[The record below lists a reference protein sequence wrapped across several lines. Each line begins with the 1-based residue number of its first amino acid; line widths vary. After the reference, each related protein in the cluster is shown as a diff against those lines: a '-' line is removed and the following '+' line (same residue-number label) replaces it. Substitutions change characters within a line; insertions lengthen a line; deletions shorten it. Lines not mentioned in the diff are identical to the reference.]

1 MSDSLLNNS
10 YLPDRLDL
18 LQDKESILMDEF
30 LYVESLKSNHS
41 FINRVINRIKNRL
54 GA

>member
-1 MSDSLLNNS
+1 MELFNNS

-18 LQDKESILMDEF
+18 LLDQDSIAMDEF
-30 LYVESLKSNHS
+30 LYVESLKANHS
-41 FINRVINRIKNRL
+41 LINRVIKRIKNNK

>member
-1 MSDSLLNNS
+1 MFNPD

-18 LQDKESILMDEF
+18 LLDRDSIAMQEF
-30 LYVESLKSNHS
+30 LYVESLKANHS
-41 FINRVINRIKNRL
+41 LINRVIKRIKKKI

>member
-1 MSDSLLNNS
+1 MSDSLFNNS

-30 LYVESLKSNHS
+30 LYVESLKANHS
-41 FINRVINRIKNRL
+41 FINRVINRIKNKL

>member
-1 MSDSLLNNS
+1 MFNPD

-18 LQDKESILMDEF
+18 LQDRDSIAMQEF
-30 LYVESLKSNHS
+30 LYVESLKANHS
-41 FINRVINRIKNRL
+41 LINRVIKRIKNKI

>member
-30 LYVESLKSNHS
+30 LYVESLKANHS